1 MKFGEFVKNIRIEKK
16 NQTLREFC
24 LSNDL
29 DAGNHSK
36 LERGRLAPPSSE
48 EKLIELAETL
58 AIPKDS
64 DDWRMFFDLAAASR
78 GQFPRDLLNDQE
90 VLDKL
95 PVLFSTLRGQRVPSE
110 KLKELVNF
118 VRRGE

>member
-1 MKFGEFVKNIRIEKK
+1 MTFGDFVKERRIRQK
-16 NQTLREFC
+16 QTLRHFC
-24 LSNDL
+24 ESNGL

-48 EKLIELAETL
+48 EKLVELAHAL
-58 AIPKDS
+58 AVQAGS
-64 DDWRMFFDLAAASR
+64 DDWRTFFDLAAAAR
-78 GQFPRDLLNDQE
+78 GQFPKDLLSDEE

-95 PVLFSTLRGQRVPSE
+95 PVLFSTLRGQRVSPE
-110 KLKELVNF
+110 KLEELVNF